1 MRNFIKTFALFLFF
15 SCVFL
20 SNATDLERQ
29 QGLQEKY
36 KSKTTRAAR
45 CDFVNYGNNLFGS
58 LFFYKDGNNDTFGTS
73 GVFTFIFP
81 PELGAIENSSVK
93 IDFIDGEPEMIENR
107 AWCIISENVTTLATL
122 KVVNGPKLWY
132 QTFFQKYLF
141 PTHWW
146 QTTTSLDDMIG
157 KGKLRTT

>member
-45 CDFVNYGNNLFGS
+45 CDFVNYGNHLFGS
-58 LFFYKDGNNDTFGTS
+58 LLFAKDGNNDTFGTS
-73 GVFTFIFP
+73 GAFIFP
-81 PELGAIENSSVK
+81 LELGVRENGLVK
-93 IDFIDGEPEMIENR
+93 MDFIDGEPEMIDR
-107 AWCIISENVTTLATL
+107 AACIISENVTTLATL
-122 KVVNGPKLWY
+122 KVVKGI
-132 QTFFQKYLF
+132 FFEQYLI
-141 PTHWW
+141 PSNW

-157 KGKLRTT
+157 KGKLWTT